1 MTQDLFDSITN
12 ESSVASSSGSIAKQA
27 VRRFSESWD
36 FVPTNI
42 SMSPEIVDDKSK
54 SPEISLDLPMNN
66 EPKNSTEVSP
76 QQISYPL
83 GYQTR
88 EQREIRLRQ
97 KAIELGE
104 DPEIF
109 ITITDKD
116 KLDSIAFRDRMQTDA
131 RMCGFAKEAEE
142 DPSEY
147 MDMTVRERLISEEI
161 IRRSLEE
168 DGITS
173 SWLDTDEEWK
183 KTINILQENG
193 GFFAPTN

>member
-1 MTQDLFDSITN
+1 MLVVAKLRESVGDIEEFSDSPQTEISTNTSTDIPIFNVPEIVTSEPKKIKPTSSNTNRIEKGKKTSTSPIPDVTQNLFDSITN

-88 EQREIRLRQ
+88 EQREI
-97 KAIELGE
+97 
-104 DPEIF
+104 
-109 ITITDKD
+109 
-116 KLDSIAFRDRMQTDA
+116 
-131 RMCGFAKEAEE
+131 
-142 DPSEY
+142 
-147 MDMTVRERLISEEI
+147 
-161 IRRSLEE
+161 
-168 DGITS
+168 
-173 SWLDTDEEWK
+173 
-183 KTINILQENG
+183 
-193 GFFAPTN
+193 

>member
-1 MTQDLFDSITN
+1 
-12 ESSVASSSGSIAKQA
+12 
-27 VRRFSESWD
+27 
-36 FVPTNI
+36 
-42 SMSPEIVDDKSK
+42 
-54 SPEISLDLPMNN
+54 SLDLPMNN

-76 QQISYPL
+76 QQISYPP

-104 DPEIF
+104 DPDKF
-109 ITITDKD
+109 VTITEKD

-147 MDMTVRERLISEEI
+147 MDMTVRERLVSEEI
-161 IRRSLEE
+161 VRRSLEE

-173 SWLDTDEEWK
+173 SWLD
-183 KTINILQENG
+183 
-193 GFFAPTN
+193 

>member
-1 MTQDLFDSITN
+1 M
-12 ESSVASSSGSIAKQA
+12 SIAEQ
-27 VRRFSESWD
+27 WD
-36 FVPTNI
+36 KVPTDI
-42 SMSPEIVDDKSK
+42 SPPPEIVHVEPIDDKSELP
-54 SPEISLDLPMNN
+54 SEISPSLPVND
-66 EPKNSTEVSP
+66 EPKTSNEEETKSRISDSTP
-76 QQISYPL
+76 TQIAYPP
-83 GYQTR
+83 GYLTR
-88 EQREIRLRQ
+88 EQREVRLRE

-104 DPEIF
+104 DPDKF
-109 ITITDKD
+109 VTITDKD

-173 SWLDTDEEWK
+173 SWLDTDEKWK
-183 KTINILQENG
+183 KTVNILQENG
-193 GFFAPTN
+193 MLW

>member
-1 MTQDLFDSITN
+1 MTQDLFDSIIDQPKY
-12 ESSVASSSGSIAKQA
+12 SVASSSKS
-27 VRRFSESWD
+27 
-36 FVPTNI
+36 TNI
-42 SMSPEIVDDKSK
+42 SLPPEIEHVEPSDDKSK
-54 SPEISLDLPMNN
+54 PSIENIKSVENKPKISPVLSTND
-66 EPKNSTEVSP
+66 EPKTSNEETP
-76 QQISYPL
+76 TQISYPP

-131 RMCGFAKEAEE
+131 RMCGYAKEAEE
-142 DPSEY
+142 NPSEY

-168 DGITS
+168 DGITT

-193 GFFAPTN
+193 MLW

>member
-1 MTQDLFDSITN
+1 
-12 ESSVASSSGSIAKQA
+12 
-27 VRRFSESWD
+27 
-36 FVPTNI
+36 
-42 SMSPEIVDDKSK
+42 MSPDIVDDKSK
-54 SPEISLDLPMNN
+54 SPEICPDLPINN
-66 EPKNSTEVSP
+66 EPKTSNEVSP
-76 QQISYPL
+76 QQISYPP

-183 KTINILQENG
+183 KTVNILQENG
-193 GFFAPTN
+193 MLW